1 MIRPTVPAD
10 ADRLVELAAATGFFR
25 PDEVD
30 TLRGVLDDYF
40 AAPGEHGCFTSEAEG
55 GINGFVY
62 IGPEEMTDR
71 AWCLWW
77 IAVDPA
83 AQGRGV
89 GRGLL
94 GFAEAEA
101 RRWGGRVMFIETS
114 GLPIYDPT
122 RRFYL
127 KNGYDRE
134 AVLRDYYRDG
144 DDLVIFRKRLADST
158 GATTDGPLAGV

>member
-25 PDEVD
+25 PDEID
-30 TLRGVLDDYF
+30 TLGGVLADYF
-40 AAPGEHGCFTSEAEG
+40 ADPGDHACYTSEPAG
-55 GINGFVY
+55 GIDGFVY

-71 AWCLWW
+71 AWCVWW
-77 IAVDPA
+77 IAVAPA

-89 GRGLL
+89 GRELL
-94 GFAEAEA
+94 RFAEDEA
-101 RRWGGRVMFIETS
+101 RRRGGRLMLVETS
-114 GLPIYDPT
+114 GLPLYDPT

-134 AVLRDYYRDG
+134 AVVRDYYRDG
-144 DDLVIFRKRLADST
+144 DDLVIFRKRLT
-158 GATTDGPLAGV
+158 GPPPPA